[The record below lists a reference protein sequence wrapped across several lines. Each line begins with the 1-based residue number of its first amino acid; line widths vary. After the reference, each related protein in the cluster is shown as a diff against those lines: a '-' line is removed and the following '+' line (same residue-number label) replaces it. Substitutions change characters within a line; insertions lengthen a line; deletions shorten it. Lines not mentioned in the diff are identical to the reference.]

1 MNRVEFDAL
10 YRRGAECCWES
21 FNQMQQR
28 VLELE
33 GRLKQ
38 NSNNSHRPPSSD
50 IAKAKRKANNSRV
63 RSGRKPGGQPGHRGH
78 TLKLVANPDHIFVI
92 LPPPCTCG
100 HCFDGSET
108 TLNLERRQVV
118 DIPKPAIETT
128 EFRARTL
135 QCANCGQS
143 AKGIFPEHVNAPVQY
158 GANIRTLCISLH
170 IGNFVPYGRTAELI
184 NDMFGIRISMGTLR
198 NIVAQTAVNS
208 QPSVAN
214 IKQGIISSPVVHFD
228 ETGSRCCGKREWD
241 HVASTRTLTYYYHHQ
256 HRGQSAMDAGGVLPN
271 FTGNAIHDHWGP
283 YYVYGKCQHHPCN
296 THLLRDTQGIHDTYQ
311 WDWSLAMKR
320 HLQLGKRL
328 VDEAKLQGDRTL
340 SSSQLNRFRAAYRK
354 VIKAGRSEMPPPA
367 PPPKGKRGRP
377 ARGKALCL
385 LDRLDVTSAQILSF
399 MTDFD
404 IPFDNNQA
412 ERDMRMDKL
421 KQKNSGGFRSAQGA
435 KDFCDLRSVYSTARK
450 QTVNAMET
458 IRNLVKGEMPKID
471 TSGNMRHPRTSH
483 LPNQPDFG
491 AE

>member
-1 MNRVEFDAL
+1 MNRGEFDAL

-38 NSNNSHRPPSSD
+38 NSNNSHRPPSPD

-63 RSGRKPGGQPGHRGH
+63 RSGRKPGAQPGHRGH

-118 DIPKPAIETT
+118 DIPRPAIETT

-158 GANIRTLCISLH
+158 GPNIRTLCISLH

-184 NDMFGIRISMGTLR
+184 NDMFAIRISVGTLR
-198 NIVAQTAVNS
+198 NIVGQTAV
-208 QPSVAN
+208 Q
-214 IKQGIISSPVVHFD
+214 
-228 ETGSRCCGKREWD
+228 
-241 HVASTRTLTYYYHHQ
+241 
-256 HRGQSAMDAGGVLPN
+256 
-271 FTGNAIHDHWGP
+271 
-283 YYVYGKCQHHPCN
+283 
-296 THLLRDTQGIHDTYQ
+296 
-311 WDWSLAMKR
+311 WSLAMKR

-328 VDEAKLQGDRTL
+328 VDEAKLRGDRTL

-354 VIKAGRSEMPPPA
+354 IIKAGRSEMPPPA

-385 LDRLDVTSAQILSF
+385 LDRLDATSAQILSF
-399 MTDFD
+399 MTDFE

-412 ERDMRMDKL
+412 ERDIRMDKL
-421 KQKNSGGFRSAQGA
+421 KQKNSEASVRPRALKIFVTCARFYPRQRSKPSMSWKRSGIWSKAQCRKSA
-435 KDFCDLRSVYSTARK
+435 RAAICDTRGLRICQISA
-450 QTVNAMET
+450 
-458 IRNLVKGEMPKID
+458 ILVLN
-471 TSGNMRHPRTSH
+471 SNSFS
-483 LPNQPDFG
+483 LFG
-491 AE
+491 TLR